1 MTEIIDDL
9 RKIEIATKKSKYTD
23 YIFISVF
30 VGILIFLWLATL
42 ELGKKTL
49 FDFKG
54 INFYGNLFGMAFATA
69 FICWA
74 IYYLVSTQHLPK
86 VIYPTKEG
94 IKVNP
99 KRIYVQK
106 VSRDFII
113 KYDWIELVVMNEMY
127 HGDLVIEIFFTV
139 NGKKYLYRDKQGR
152 IKNIEDF
159 IRTLRDKGIEVKVL
173 EPSYKYQK
181 KHDFGWIADMMRGR
195 EFV

>member
-9 RKIEIATKKSKYTD
+9 RKIEIATKKSKYTN
-23 YIFISVF
+23 YIFILVFGGIITSVWI
-30 VGILIFLWLATL
+30 GLYIR
-42 ELGKKTL
+42 
-49 FDFKG
+49 FKEFQEHSSG
-54 INFYGNLFGMAFATA
+54 VNLYGNLSALFLLTG
-69 FICWA
+69 IGVWA

-86 VIYPTKEG
+86 VIYPIDYG

-106 VSRDFII
+106 VSKDFII
-113 KYDWIELVVMNEMY
+113 KYDWIELVVMNEDY
-127 HGDLVIEIFFTV
+127 HGDIVIEIFFTV

-152 IKNIEDF
+152 IKEIEKF

-181 KHDFGWIADMMRGR
+181 KHDLGWIADMMRGR

>member
-1 MTEIIDDL
+1 MTETL
-9 RKIEIATKKSKYTD
+9 EELKKIEKATKRTTIFG
-23 YIFISVF
+23 YIFIPVF
-30 VGILIFLWLATL
+30 ISIIIFIWLVAL
-42 ELGKKTL
+42 FLGHKTL
-49 FDFKG
+49 FDFHG
-54 INFYGNLFGMAFATA
+54 SNFYGNLFELIFVTSFLMWGVGYILKNA
-69 FICWA
+69 
-74 IYYLVSTQHLPK
+74 HLSK
-86 VIYPTKEG
+86 VIYPTNNG

-106 VSRDFII
+106 VSKDFII

-139 NGKKYLYRDKQGR
+139 DGKKYLYRDKQGR
-152 IKNIEDF
+152 IKNIENF

-181 KHDFGWIADMMRGR
+181 KHDLGWIADMMRGR